1 MDKSFLKYAPTF
13 MYQLWNLNVLSEQ
26 FIMDFAEK
34 KIKLDKDSGLREKK
48 LEKKF
53 LEAIVPFI
61 EWLGT
66 TKEEED
72 EFEEVDDK
80 EEEAASPEA
89 KQADDESK
97 EAIANLE
104 AEK

>member
-1 MDKSFLKYAPTF
+1 
-13 MYQLWNLNVLSEQ
+13 
-26 FIMDFAEK
+26 MDFAEK

-48 LEKKF
+48 MEKKF

-61 EWLGT
+61 EWLAI

-80 EEEAASPEA
+80 EEEVASPEA
-89 KQADDESK
+89 DNESK